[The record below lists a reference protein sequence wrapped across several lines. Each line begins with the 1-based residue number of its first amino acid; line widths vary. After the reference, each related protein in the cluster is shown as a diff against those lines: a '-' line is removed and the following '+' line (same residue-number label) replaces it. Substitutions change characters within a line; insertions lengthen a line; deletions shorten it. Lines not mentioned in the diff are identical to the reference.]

1 MKHKKCSFTRKEIMK
16 KILFL
21 ITSLTLLFCLGWR
34 KTVQA
39 EAYYESIELYESH
52 PVDTPFATVLLK
64 GYYIIG
70 TYPYAI
76 SRDNFKG
83 NFSYELVQGKQEI
96 SLEDFKK
103 TGPLDLPEKIIQEE
117 LIDIFNT
124 YFNDTD
130 KVGAMILKVHSSA
143 VFFTD
148 INYSY
153 SLTALSILTEE
164 INSDPTLAG
173 NKHHFTSIDH
183 PISIDELKARY
194 SAEDNVDKTITNRLT
209 LETNYDPEHRRLGS
223 FYVSVKVSDSA
234 GNETAIFD
242 IIEYKDFIP
251 PKINFLDD
259 DAEINIEVNTELS
272 MEDIHKHFLISDNY
286 TPEQDII
293 KFYTDMDHLKNNLNK
308 LGRYRYKLSAR
319 DLDGSCSDAILYIN
333 IVDTT
338 KPTISLKGGGDTIL
352 TNHVLQEEEI
362 LALFEVSDNYY
373 DLSPADLVIVS
384 NTCTGEEGKEYV
396 LTLSL
401 TDGSNNTREE
411 TFKYILNDTHSPII
425 RVEKTLFLPLGKT
438 FSNSELLQMLKEAGI
453 ISMDAVDVS
462 FSYDTAIFNSEGVY
476 DIKYTEITKDG
487 KQIEGNVILNIFT
500 PIQIPHKN
508 TTRNYHYLW
517 LLLLIPLISSG
528 IIFYIKFKKHEK
540 I

>member
-1 MKHKKCSFTRKEIMK
+1 
-16 KILFL
+16 
-21 ITSLTLLFCLGWR
+21 
-34 KTVQA
+34 
-39 EAYYESIELYESH
+39 
-52 PVDTPFATVLLK
+52 
-64 GYYIIG
+64 
-70 TYPYAI
+70 
-76 SRDNFKG
+76 
-83 NFSYELVQGKQEI
+83 
-96 SLEDFKK
+96 
-103 TGPLDLPEKIIQEE
+103 
-117 LIDIFNT
+117 
-124 YFNDTD
+124 
-130 KVGAMILKVHSSA
+130 
-143 VFFTD
+143 
-148 INYSY
+148 
-153 SLTALSILTEE
+153 
-164 INSDPTLAG
+164 
-173 NKHHFTSIDH
+173 
-183 PISIDELKARY
+183 
-194 SAEDNVDKTITNRLT
+194 
-209 LETNYDPEHRRLGS
+209 
-223 FYVSVKVSDSA
+223 
-234 GNETAIFD
+234 
-242 IIEYKDFIP
+242 
-251 PKINFLDD
+251 
-259 DAEINIEVNTELS
+259 
-272 MEDIHKHFLISDNY
+272 
-286 TPEQDII
+286 
-293 KFYTDMDHLKNNLNK
+293 MDHLKNNLNK

-338 KPTISLKGGGDTIL
+338 KPTISLKGGGDKIQ

-462 FSYDTAIFNSEGVY
+462 FSYDTAIINSEGVY